1 MCTYYHLR
9 GGGENLRLVKGIF
22 TPCKYHYKKSAF
34 TLSEVLITL
43 GIIGIVAALTM
54 PNLISDYREKQT
66 ITQLKKAYS
75 LLSQALTSARSE
87 YGNLNDWQDDSKE
100 FFDSVVYGKLNVVK
114 TCTLPKKCSGLNYS
128 RPPAYVL
135 DNGMVFQT
143 TARKTN
149 AHMGEGHWCRTSLAQ
164 ANQAFGIHYGNCA
177 YVLVDLNGS
186 KKPNRAGRDIFEFRV
201 YTDGVL
207 PAGHIH
213 RGSNDGFNQCD
224 LDLKKNAPLTSS
236 CTAWALFRENMDY
249 LKCFDKLNYDVGP
262 YSCKEAEEK

>member
-1 MCTYYHLR
+1 MR
-9 GGGENLRLVKGIF
+9 GGGEYLRLVKGIS
-22 TPCKYHYKKSAF
+22 TPCKYHDKTSAF

-66 ITQLKKAYS
+66 LTQLKKSYS

-87 YGNLNDWQDDSKE
+87 YGNLNEWQDDSKE

-114 TCTLPKKCSGLNYS
+114 TCTRPSKCSGLNDS
-128 RPPAYVL
+128 KPPAYVL

-143 TARKTN
+143 RDRKTN
-149 AHMGEGHWCRTSLAQ
+149 VETPYHQCRASLAQ
-164 ANQAFGIHYGNCA
+164 ANQGFGIHYGNCA

-213 RGSNDGFNQCD
+213 RDSNDGFSECNLNLNQTVPV
-224 LDLKKNAPLTSS
+224 NSN